1 MKKEDKCLNI
11 SDLMASR
18 VGDFFEVRGK
28 AIAAHDFFYYRLCLP
43 VKLCKTSF
51 AFTGVIL
58 ADILP

>member
-28 AIAAHDFFYYRLCLP
+28 EVFVFEVSGKD
-43 VKLCKTSF
+43 VF
-51 AFTGVIL
+51 ASEV
-58 ADILP
+58 